1 MNRSGGHVIKI
12 RREQDGL
19 WVQEIFSR
27 MKTEYIRNIR
37 LQKEETDL
45 EPSGKHVVQNVLRL
59 INLRFRENLTCGQI
73 ARTVN
78 YSEAQV
84 ARLLREETGL
94 SFGELLRDVRIYH
107 AKQQLLLSDSTV
119 PSIAEKTGFASPETF
134 YRAFKQQTG
143 FTPQDY
149 RKHMLKGG

>member
-1 MNRSGGHVIKI
+1 M
-12 RREQDGL
+12 
-19 WVQEIFSR
+19 
-27 MKTEYIRNIR
+27 
-37 LQKEETDL
+37 
-45 EPSGKHVVQNVLRL
+45 
-59 INLRFRENLTCGQI
+59 
-73 ARTVN
+73 N

-107 AKQQLLLSDSTV
+107 AKQQLLLSDSTI
-119 PSIAEKTGFASPETF
+119 PSIAEKTGFTSPETF